1 VEPERQAAPEPVV
14 APQAPASAGPVAAGP
29 VGAGPIGGGFGNAPV
44 RPASAAHVLALQRA
58 AGNQAVSNLL
68 QRDGAEKT
76 PVSGIGDF
84 GVEGGEPKSTGT
96 SQVTPVGDQARI
108 QSPDVTFSGKVWL
121 DEGKTLEGSGH
132 VGYVQNL
139 VHSDR
144 GAIYRRGGDP
154 AGEIVDDSH
163 TGMSNRWD
171 AVNDPV
177 AEKRGE
183 WTPAAGVFAPFYWKP
198 SPIDDNATKAN
209 PVVTDPAAH
218 DRPEYTKDVKKGPG
232 RLTQFTGKDE
242 FKLGLV
248 VKKGDATYA
257 LRTYDWDISWDANVD
272 ANVNGSGQAVKSEES
287 MDPPDMSLTDWSLD
301 PKKPGDPFEAYATLE
316 RALNQPPAA
325 LMNWLLAARKHDQV
339 TYRNICAALDA
350 KSASVNVNFTCEHKH
365 NAVMDDKVHIRAE
378 GGGGGGSMGRTVELG
393 RGDSHAIEIPIKD
406 LFGSAA
412 AITESSSITVEVQH
426 TAGPE
431 ASTTFTTPFGGSKT
445 LTVGDGSYKVTAA
458 VR

>member
-1 VEPERQAAPEPVV
+1 VEPERQAAPEPAVT
-14 APQAPASAGPVAAGP
+14 AATPAAAGP
-29 VGAGPIGGGFGNAPV
+29 IAAGLGSPGPIAGGNSPV
-44 RPASAAHVLALQRA
+44 RATSAAAVLALQRA
-58 AGNQAVSNLL
+58 AGNRAVSNLL
-68 QRDGAEKT
+68 QREGEKT
-76 PVSGIGDF
+76 PVTGAGDF

-108 QSPDVTFSGKVWL
+108 QAPDVTFSGKAWVE
-121 DEGKTLEGSGH
+121 DGKTLEGSGH

-154 AGEIVDDSH
+154 AGEIVEDSH
-163 TGMSNRWD
+163 SGMSNRWD

-177 AEKRGE
+177 AEARGE

-198 SPIDDNATKAN
+198 SPIDDNASKGN

-218 DRPEYTKDVKKGPG
+218 DRPEYLKDVKKGPG
-232 RLTQFTGKDE
+232 RITQFTGKDE

-248 VKKGDATYA
+248 VKKGDAIHP
-257 LRTYDWDISWDANVD
+257 LRTYDWEISWDANVD

-287 MDPPDMSLTDWSLD
+287 LDPPDTSLTDWSLD
-301 PKKPGDPFEAYATLE
+301 PNKKGDPFEAFATLD
-316 RALNQPPAA
+316 RAMQRSPGELVS
-325 LMNWLLAARKHDQV
+325 WLLAAQKHDQV
-339 TYRNICAALDA
+339 TYRNICTALDA
-350 KSASVNVNFTCEHKH
+350 KSAAVNVTFACEHKH

-393 RGDSHAIEIPIKD
+393 RGDTHALNIPIRD

-412 AITESSSITVEVQH
+412 AITAGSTITVEISH
-426 TAGPE
+426 MDGPE
-431 ASTTFTTPFGGSKT
+431 AGTSIGPAFNSSKT
-445 LTVGDGSYKVTAA
+445 LAVGDGTYKVTASVA
-458 VR
+458 

>member
-1 VEPERQAAPEPVV
+1 MEPEGKAAPEPVV
-14 APQAPASAGPVAAGP
+14 APPAAAPASAGPIAAGL
-29 VGAGPIGGGFGNAPV
+29 GLGSLAIGNAPI
-44 RPASAAHVLALQRA
+44 RAASPAHVLALQRA

-68 QRDGAEKT
+68 QRDGDNKT
-76 PVSGIGDF
+76 PVSGPGDF

-108 QSPDVTFSGKVWL
+108 QSPDVTFSGKVWVN
-121 DEGKTLEGSGH
+121 DDKTLEGTAQ

-154 AGEIVDDSH
+154 AGEIVEDSH

-177 AEKRGE
+177 AEAKGE
-183 WTPAAGVFAPFYWKP
+183 WKPAAGVFAPFYWKP

-248 VKKGDATYA
+248 VKKSDATYP
-257 LRTYDWDISWDANVD
+257 LRTYDWEIAWDANVD

-287 MDPPDMSLTDWSLD
+287 LDPPDMSLTEWSLD
-301 PKKPGDPFEAYATLE
+301 PTKKGDPFEAFATQE
-316 RALNQPPAA
+316 RAMQRSPGELIG
-325 LMNWLLAARKHDQV
+325 WLFAARKHDQV

-350 KSASVNVNFTCEHKH
+350 KSASVNITFACESKH
-365 NAVMDDKVHIRAE
+365 NLVTNDKVHIRAE
-378 GGGGGGSMGRTVELG
+378 GAGGGGSMGRTVELG
-393 RGDSHAIEIPIKD
+393 RGDSHALQISIKE

-412 AITESSSITVEVQH
+412 AISEGSTITAEVQH
-426 TAGPE
+426 TDGPE
-431 ASTTFTTPFGGSKT
+431 GSTTVKAPFNSAAT
-445 LTVGDGSYKVTAA
+445 VTVGDGSYKITAS
-458 VR
+458 VV